1 MDWRKQMRTVRTA
14 AASVAVVLLVSAC
27 SGADAPDQPE
37 QPLAA
42 AEAGDATEEAART
55 IEVTDVRSRMS
66 PRVAGAAAIYL
77 TLSNPTDTDDALVA
91 ARVSEDVAGAV
102 ELHETYEITEDGE
115 DDAAGMHGGGAD
127 EGMDD
132 GTGHGDGMD
141 DGMAGGDAAPMM
153 GMREIPSIPVPA
165 SGAVELVPGGLHL
178 MVIDLVDDLEVG
190 DTYELVL
197 EFEHAGPVTV
207 TVEVR
212 EDV

>member
-1 MDWRKQMRTVRTA
+1 MRTVRTA
-14 AASVAVVLLVSAC
+14 AASLAVVLLVSAC

-77 TLSNPTDTDDALVA
+77 TLTNPADADDALVA
-91 ARVSEDVAGAV
+91 ARVSEDVAVAV
-102 ELHETYEITEDGE
+102 ELHETYEITEDEDE
-115 DDAAGMHGGGAD
+115 DDAGGMHGGGAD
-127 EGMDD
+127 
-132 GTGHGDGMD
+132 DGMD
-141 DGMAGGDAAPMM
+141 DDAGHGGGMGGGDAAPMM
-153 GMREIPSIPVPA
+153 GMREIASIPVPA
-165 SGAVELVPGGLHL
+165 GSTVELVPGGLHL

-190 DTYELVL
+190 ATYELVL
-197 EFEHAGPVTV
+197 EFEHADPITV

>member
-14 AASVAVVLLVSAC
+14 AASLAVVLLVSAC

-42 AEAGDATEEAART
+42 TEAGDATEEAART

-77 TLSNPTDTDDALVA
+77 TLTNPAETDDALVA
-91 ARVSEDVAGAV
+91 ASVSEDVAAAV
-102 ELHETYEITEDGE
+102 ELHETYEITEEGE
-115 DDAAGMHGGGAD
+115 GDDAGMHGGGD
-127 EGMDD
+127 EGMSDD
-132 GTGHGDGMD
+132 TGHGDGMS
-141 DGMAGGDAAPMM
+141 GGDAAPMM

-165 SGAVELVPGGLHL
+165 GGAVELVPGGLHL

-190 DTYELVL
+190 ATYDLVL
-197 EFEHAGPVTV
+197 EFEQAEPITV